1 MLHPLFKDMSTKA
14 IDMPSIKLIIFTVTY
29 VISLD
34 ISIDLTLSLRRVSQ
48 ANEYTKNNVFKV
60 IL

>member
-1 MLHPLFKDMSTKA
+1 MSTRA

-29 VISLD
+29 VIYLD

-48 ANEYTKNNVFKV
+48 TNEYTKNNIFKV

>member
-1 MLHPLFKDMSTKA
+1 MSTKA
-14 IDMPSIKLIIFTVTY
+14 IGMPSIKLTLFTVTY
-29 VISLD
+29 VDLLD

-48 ANEYTKNNVFKV
+48 ANEYTKNNIFKV

>member
-1 MLHPLFKDMSTKA
+1 MSTRA
-14 IDMPSIKLIIFTVTY
+14 IDMPSIKLTTFTVTY